1 MTKEA
6 LEKLD
11 DLKKLCDDYFQA
23 YNSKNL
29 DNTTKAISNILD
41 KLLELG
47 VNNEEE
53 EKSFQVIKWI
63 DSLPEEEEDLKFFL
77 MDFME
82 SAKDNKES
90 VVSTKKDILE
100 IISFIVKNKNSQNAE
115 VEEAYVQLTDIIE
128 NLIVDGLLHVVDEIS
143 LEIQDIYEKD
153 ESDIDLILG
162 FLNEIT
168 IAGIT
173 ERYMLDKVD
182 PETKEE
188 KVLHSTTLFI
198 PILLH
203 SDKNIL
209 ELPGIDDVE
218 KIIKREVAKRYVA
231 SENEIHVNS
240 FVLDKEH
247 IARLSYEQI
256 NDLVINGI
264 ISSSGF
270 YEKEIKEYRQKSL
283 SIRGRF
289 KELYIGVTL
298 VLRGVDEQYKEF
310 EDKTKLFQKLF
321 KNNDFLMDVSKKLK
335 SPFSTFKLLPTFDWF
350 RQEQAIHSVNALSNV
365 FDILSESKNNS
376 EVYYA
381 EAIDKDG
388 FYLFS
393 LDSTSRGLN
402 QSVGIFLP
410 IMKNSFY
417 DLINDYS
424 KLTRNPVY
432 KYHFKLSKEK
442 FQKIIQSDNLNNYKD
457 LDKLINNSTMIDNEW
472 SGWINIMYQ
481 PSSSLIH

>member
-6 LEKLD
+6 LENLD

-29 DNTTKAISNILD
+29 DDTTKAISNIFD

-47 VNNEEE
+47 VNNEKE
-53 EKSFQVIKWI
+53 EKNFQVIKWI

-90 VVSTKKDILE
+90 VVSTKKNILD
-100 IISFIVKNKNSQNAE
+100 IISFIVKNKNFQTAE
-115 VEEAYVQLTDIIE
+115 VEKAYVQLTDIIE

-143 LEIQDIYEKD
+143 LEIQDIYED
-153 ESDIDLILG
+153 ESDIDLILS

-168 IAGIT
+168 IDGIT
-173 ERYMLDKVD
+173 ERYMLDKID
-182 PETKEE
+182 PESKEE
-188 KVLHSTTLFI
+188 KVVHSTTLFI
-198 PILLH
+198 PVLLH

-209 ELPGIDDVE
+209 ELPGIDDIE

-247 IARLSYEQI
+247 IIRLSYEQI

-264 ISSSGF
+264 IYSSGF

-310 EDKTKLFQKLF
+310 EDKAILFQKLF
-321 KNNDFLMDVSKKLK
+321 KNNDFLMDVSKKIK
-335 SPFSTFKLLPTFDWF
+335 SPFSTFRLLPNFDWF
-350 RQEQAIHSVNALSNV
+350 RQEQAVHSVNALSNV
-365 FDILSESKNNS
+365 FDILSEAKKNS

-381 EAIDKDG
+381 EATDKDG
-388 FYLFS
+388 FYLFA
-393 LDSTSRGLN
+393 LDSASRSLN

-410 IMKNSFY
+410 IMKNYFY
-417 DLINDYS
+417 DLIRDYS
-424 KLTRNPVY
+424 SLTNNPVY
-432 KYHFKLSKEK
+432 KYNFKLSKEK
-442 FQKIIQSDNLNNYKD
+442 FQKIINSDNLNNYKD
-457 LDKLINNSTMIDNEW
+457 LDKLINNSTMIDREW
-472 SGWINIMYQ
+472 GDWINVMYQ
-481 PSSSLIH
+481 PSSNLIH